1 MSPRVVRRV
10 VIGVCVAGIAGMIVS
25 SIADNTGAAL
35 TAGLVTAIAVLCLIV
50 ATAVT
55 GAHGVGI
62 ERPAGLRRGGTG
74 RGPGRRRRRRG
85 RAPVPRQRR
94 RQARQGP
101 TVSQSPTSVPRRR
114 RERQRAAG
122 SRAARS
128 HGTKAPRTAERGQ
141 QQSGAGVG
149 CTADAPDAP
158 GAARTFTLF
167 TGCRQPENP
176 ERMTGSLHL
185 RGRMPMNPVWQRR
198 RR

>member
-10 VIGVCVAGIAGMIVS
+10 VIAVCVAGIAGMIVS

-62 ERPAGLRRGGTG
+62 SDL
-74 RGPGRRRRRRG
+74 
-85 RAPVPRQRR
+85 
-94 RQARQGP
+94 
-101 TVSQSPTSVPRRR
+101 PTSGRWSAPPSSSARRN
-114 RERQRAAG
+114 G
-122 SRAARS
+122 D
-128 HGTKAPRTAERGQ
+128 HGLGC
-141 QQSGAGVG
+141 SGAGVG

-158 GAARTFTLF
+158 GAARTFTPF

-176 ERMTGSLHL
+176 DRMTGSLHL
-185 RGRMPMNPVWQRR
+185 RGRMPMNPLWQRR